1 MSERLDRIEALLEQV
16 AQQQAS
22 NTLAIAAI
30 QQGVDTRFDGIW
42 KVCESNAKSIAALS
56 QEVAE
61 TRLVADSNARSIQGL
76 GQTLEDDRAD
86 REEEDSQIRLDLNLL
101 SRGVDGLIRERR
113 NDWHEWRQQQSEQQ
127 SEWNLR
133 IETLLQDARADRQ
146 VNEQEHRAFRETF
159 QTLLAEIAR
168 IWQQLRSA

>member
-1 MSERLDRIEALLEQV
+1 MSERLERIEALLEQV

-22 NTLAIAAI
+22 NTLAIAAM

-61 TRLVADSNARSIQGL
+61 TRRVADSNARSIQGL

-101 SRGVDGLIRERR
+101 GRGVDGLIRERR
-113 NDWHEWRQQQSEQQ
+113 NDWREWRQQQSD
-127 SEWNLR
+127 WNLR

-146 VNEQEHRAFRETF
+146 VNAQEHRAFRETF